1 MKMQIL
7 LQHKTHT
14 LHPRQLIQSGG
25 EGMVFSLGRDA
36 VKIYHQPRPGQAAK
50 LRAWLARFA
59 GRVPPNVLGPTALVT
74 NRSGAV
80 LGFQMARLPAGSLPL
95 RQLAGPKY
103 AQQSGLTAAD
113 VIPLFQ
119 QLHQTLSVLHQLG
132 LVVGDLNDQNIHF
145 HPAGQGGGPALAA
158 CWLDVD
164 SYQFEQFPCPVAL
177 ESCLD
182 PHLYHVTD
190 FGARPV
196 FSPASDWYAYFVLL
210 VKALLLAHPYGGV
223 HHQAKSLAARA
234 TAGLTILDPAVTYPK
249 LARPA
254 ASLPD
259 DLLHHLHQ
267 VFGLGQRPPFPRQ
280 LLDDFAAAL
289 VICSRCGLAYP
300 AGRSGCP
307 GCHHLPLQPKL
318 AQPGGQLQVR
328 LLAQTG
334 GHFLLLAAQPDR
346 RIVGVVREGAQYSLL
361 RLGVGGLFDRQPL
374 FSSQAGYRFGLFGH
388 YLVVNPAGQSQLLL
402 LDTSHDPPQR
412 LALLASDPFQGGDG
426 AAIFATSPLA
436 LYRLASGALLRGS
449 VRGGLY
455 AEEVV
460 ATAHQQQTLLWAAPE
475 ADIVAG
481 IYRIFGDYTLF
492 WRDEAGVTRELPL
505 PLAGGES
512 VQELHVV
519 PGRTHLAVLAH
530 LKQAGRAYSRY
541 WLVDAVSGHLAF
553 QAQHPAGSELYGS
566 GSLGQKALWG
576 STLLHPTDA
585 GVLKESPAG
594 QTLLPGTADVV
605 TAGDTLLPHPAG
617 LLVQRP
623 GRVYLVTA

>member
-25 EGMVFSLGRDA
+25 EGMVFSLGSDA

-50 LRAWLARFA
+50 LRAWLGRFA
-59 GRVPPNVLGPTALVT
+59 GRVPSNVLGPTALAT
-74 NRSGAV
+74 NRSGEV
-80 LGFQMARLPAGSLPL
+80 LGFLMARLPAGSLPL

-119 QLHQTLSVLHQLG
+119 QLHETLTRLHQLG
-132 LVVGDLNDQNIHF
+132 LVVGDLNDQNIHV
-145 HPAGQGGGPALAA
+145 HPAGKGGGPALAA

-164 SYQFEQFPCPVAL
+164 SYQFEQYPCPVAL

-182 PHLYHVTD
+182 PHLYHVAD

-210 VKALLLAHPYGGV
+210 IKALLLAHPYGGV

-234 TAGLTILDPAVTYPK
+234 SAGLTILDPAVTYPK
-249 LARPA
+249 LARPV

-280 LLDDFAAAL
+280 LLDDYAAGL
-289 VICSRCGLAYP
+289 VICGQCGLAYP
-300 AGRSGCP
+300 AGRPGCP
-307 GCHHLPLQPKL
+307 GCHRPAPQP
-318 AQPGGQLQVR
+318 QVVRPGGQLHAQ
-328 LLAQTG
+328 LLAQTD
-334 GHFLLLAAQPDR
+334 GHILLLAVQPDR
-346 RIVGVVREGAQYSLL
+346 RMVGVVREGAQYSLL

-374 FSSQAGYRFGLFGH
+374 FSGQAGYRFGLFGH

-402 LDTSHDPPQR
+402 LDTSHNPPQR
-412 LALLASDPFQGGDG
+412 LALLDSDTFQGGDG

-436 LYRLASGALLRGS
+436 LYRLANGALLRGS
-449 VRGGLY
+449 VRSGLY

-492 WRDEAGVTRELPL
+492 WRDEAGVMRELPL
-505 PLAGGES
+505 SLAGGES
-512 VQELHVV
+512 VQELHVI
-519 PGRTHLAVLAH
+519 PGRAHLAVLAH
-530 LKQAGRAYSRY
+530 LTRRGRAYSRY
-541 WLVDAVSGHLAF
+541 WLVDAAAGHLTF
-553 QAQHPAGSELYGS
+553 QAEHPAGSDLYAG
-566 GSLGQKALWG
+566 LGHKALWG

-594 QTLLPGTADVV
+594 QTLLSGTADLLA
-605 TAGDTLLPHPAG
+605 AGDTLLPHPAG

-623 GRVYLVTA
+623 GRVYLITP

>member
-25 EGMVFSLGRDA
+25 EGMVFSLGSDA

-50 LRAWLARFA
+50 LRAWLGRFV
-59 GRVPPNVLGPTALVT
+59 GRVPSNVLGPTALAT
-74 NRSGAV
+74 NRSGEV
-80 LGFQMARLPAGSLPL
+80 LGFLMARLPAGSLPL

-119 QLHQTLSVLHQLG
+119 QLHETLTRLHQLG
-132 LVVGDLNDQNIHF
+132 LVVGDLNDQNIHV
-145 HPAGQGGGPALAA
+145 HPAGKGGGPALAA

-164 SYQFEQFPCPVAL
+164 SYQFEQYPCPVAL

-182 PHLYHVTD
+182 PHLYHVAD

-210 VKALLLAHPYGGV
+210 IKALLLAHPYGGV

-234 TAGLTILDPAVTYPK
+234 SAGLTILDPAVTYPK
-249 LARPA
+249 LARPV

-280 LLDDFAAAL
+280 LLDDYAAGL
-289 VICSRCGLAYP
+289 VICGQCGLAYP
-300 AGRSGCP
+300 AGRPGCP
-307 GCHHLPLQPKL
+307 GCHRPAPQP
-318 AQPGGQLQVR
+318 QVVRPGGQLHAQ
-328 LLAQTG
+328 LLAQTD
-334 GHFLLLAAQPDR
+334 GHILLLAVQPDR
-346 RIVGVVREGAQYSLL
+346 RMVGVVREGAQYSLL

-374 FSSQAGYRFGLFGH
+374 FSGQAGYRFGLFGH

-402 LDTSHDPPQR
+402 LDTSHNPPQR
-412 LALLASDPFQGGDG
+412 LALLDSDTFQGTDG

-436 LYRLASGALLRGS
+436 LYRLANGALLRGS
-449 VRGGLY
+449 VRSGLY

-492 WRDEAGVTRELPL
+492 WRDEAGVVRELPL

-512 VQELHVV
+512 VQELHVI
-519 PGRTHLAVLAH
+519 PGRAHLAVLAH
-530 LKQAGRAYSRY
+530 LTRRGRAYSRY
-541 WLVDAVSGHLAF
+541 WLVDAAAGHLTF
-553 QAQHPAGSELYGS
+553 QAEHPAGSDLYAG
-566 GSLGQKALWG
+566 LGHKALWG

-594 QTLLPGTADVV
+594 QTLLSGTADVLA
-605 TAGDTLLPHPAG
+605 AGDTLLPHPAG

-623 GRVYLVTA
+623 GRVYLVTP